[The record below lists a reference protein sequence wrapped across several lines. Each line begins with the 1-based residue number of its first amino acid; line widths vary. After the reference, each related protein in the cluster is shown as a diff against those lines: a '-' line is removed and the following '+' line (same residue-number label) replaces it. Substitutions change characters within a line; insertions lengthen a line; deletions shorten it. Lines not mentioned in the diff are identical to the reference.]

1 MVTDWSPDGKF
12 LLEQSRTKGGRLA
25 VFKVPLDGDHTPQP
39 VLTGEREYF
48 DSHLSP
54 DGHWIAYVSN
64 QEGSNQIF
72 VSSFPDLAGK
82 WQVSTHSGDGG
93 EAPHWQRDGKAI
105 YFLAQGRKIV
115 KTDVSTEGGK
125 FTLGE
130 QRTII
135 NAAAVAPLVFR
146 RAFSYDITPDGK
158 RLLVNAQ
165 TESPDVLTLVVNWPE
180 LLKR

>member
-1 MVTDWSPDGKF
+1 M
-12 LLEQSRTKGGRLA
+12 
-25 VFKVPLDGDHTPQP
+25 GDHQSIKGDAS
-39 VLTGEREYF
+39 L
-48 DSHLSP
+48 
-54 DGHWIAYVSN
+54 
-64 QEGSNQIF
+64 
-72 VSSFPDLAGK
+72 LAGK

-165 TESPDVLTLVVNWPE
+165 TESPDVLTLVMNWTE